1 MMRIAKNM
9 PEAYAKIKG
18 NSSYPDIEGTVSF
31 YDFYGGTM
39 VVAEIYGLP
48 DGKNP
53 KNENQTDKKQSVENA
68 VNGNFHGFHIHAG
81 GSCSGTPEEPFKNAD
96 GHYNPKNT
104 AHPNHAGDLPPLL
117 ANDGVAFSAVYTDRF
132 HPEEVVGRTVIIHE
146 NPDDFMT
153 QPSGN
158 AGAMIACGEI
168 VS

>member
-81 GSCSGTPEEPFKNAD
+81 GSCSGTPD
-96 GHYNPKNT
+96 
-104 AHPNHAGDLPPLL
+104 NHLKMRMDIIILRIRRTRIMPE
-117 ANDGVAFSAVYTDRF
+117 TCRRF
-132 HPEEVVGRTVIIHE
+132 LQ
-146 NPDDFMT
+146 MT
-153 QPSGN
+153 
-158 AGAMIACGEI
+158 E
-168 VS
+168 